1 MPAEIARQR
10 QPEATREDTRELRR
24 CIRDLLA
31 LSALP
36 ALWANHDGRRIS
48 ESVAEALLSMLDAE
62 FIYIILPG
70 QLDEP
75 VIEVMRTRKDTMAHS
90 SSVIRWATLEK
101 LPRQPLEATAEIPH
115 PLGKGTIRI
124 ASTPIGVGR
133 DAILIAGSSR
143 PDFPTEAQHLLLR
156 MGANQAAIAVQ
167 RWRAEADHWRFA
179 ALVERSSDFIGLASV
194 EGVPQYVNPA
204 GLKRVG
210 LDGMDEARRARLL
223 DYVMPEERARMR
235 DEFWPHVI
243 REGRWVGEVAFR
255 HFKTGAA
262 IPFLVDWF
270 RIDDRRTGRPMNIAT
285 VSVDLTRQ
293 KQAEAALRHL
303 NDTLEQRVAERAAEL
318 AVVNR
323 ELMAEKVEHQRTD
336 DRLQELRVEL
346 FHAARLSAAGQMAAA
361 LAHELNQPLTAATN
375 FVNAARRGLADL
387 ELRETDTI
395 RGDMNEAARQVLRAG
410 QIIRRLREFASRG
423 ETERRVENVV
433 SMVEEASALALT
445 GAGALGTE
453 LRLRFDPKASLVL
466 ADRIQVQQVLV
477 NLIRNALDAMAE
489 SRRRELTVTTALFD
503 QETVELAISDSG
515 PGVARDM
522 IDHLFEPF
530 FSTKDRGMGLG
541 LSICRTI
548 VESHGGRIEASKN
561 SGSGLCFRF
570 TLPLARVE
578 GFDDAN

>member
-1 MPAEIARQR
+1 M
-10 QPEATREDTRELRR
+10 
-24 CIRDLLA
+24 
-31 LSALP
+31 
-36 ALWANHDGRRIS
+36 
-48 ESVAEALLSMLDAE
+48 
-62 FIYIILPG
+62 
-70 QLDEP
+70 
-75 VIEVMRTRKDTMAHS
+75 K
-90 SSVIRWATLEK
+90 
-101 LPRQPLEATAEIPH
+101 
-115 PLGKGTIRI
+115 
-124 ASTPIGVGR
+124 
-133 DAILIAGSSR
+133 
-143 PDFPTEAQHLLLR
+143 
-156 MGANQAAIAVQ
+156 
-167 RWRAEADHWRFA
+167 
-179 ALVERSSDFIGLASV
+179 
-194 EGVPQYVNPA
+194 
-204 GLKRVG
+204 
-210 LDGMDEARRARLL
+210 
-223 DYVMPEERARMR
+223 
-235 DEFWPHVI
+235 
-243 REGRWVGEVAFR
+243 
-255 HFKTGAA
+255 
-262 IPFLVDWF
+262 
-270 RIDDRRTGRPMNIAT
+270 IAT
-285 VSVDLTRQ
+285 VSVALTAQ
-293 KQAEAALRHL
+293 KRTEARLRHL
-303 NDTLEQRVAERAAEL
+303 NDTLEQRVAERTAEL
-318 AVVNR
+318 ADANQRLLLEKIER
-323 ELMAEKVEHQRTD
+323 ERAD
-336 DRLQELRVEL
+336 DRLQELQVEL
-346 FHAARLSAAGQMAAA
+346 FHAARLSTAGQMAAA

>member
-1 MPAEIARQR
+1 
-10 QPEATREDTRELRR
+10 
-24 CIRDLLA
+24 
-31 LSALP
+31 
-36 ALWANHDGRRIS
+36 
-48 ESVAEALLSMLDAE
+48 
-62 FIYIILPG
+62 
-70 QLDEP
+70 
-75 VIEVMRTRKDTMAHS
+75 
-90 SSVIRWATLEK
+90 
-101 LPRQPLEATAEIPH
+101 
-115 PLGKGTIRI
+115 
-124 ASTPIGVGR
+124 
-133 DAILIAGSSR
+133 
-143 PDFPTEAQHLLLR
+143 
-156 MGANQAAIAVQ
+156 
-167 RWRAEADHWRFA
+167 
-179 ALVERSSDFIGLASV
+179 
-194 EGVPQYVNPA
+194 
-204 GLKRVG
+204 
-210 LDGMDEARRARLL
+210 
-223 DYVMPEERARMR
+223 
-235 DEFWPHVI
+235 
-243 REGRWVGEVAFR
+243 
-255 HFKTGAA
+255 
-262 IPFLVDWF
+262 
-270 RIDDRRTGRPMNIAT
+270 
-285 VSVDLTRQ
+285 
-293 KQAEAALRHL
+293 
-303 NDTLEQRVAERAAEL
+303 
-318 AVVNR
+318 
-323 ELMAEKVEHQRTD
+323 
-336 DRLQELRVEL
+336 
-346 FHAARLSAAGQMAAA
+346 
-361 LAHELNQPLTAATN
+361 
-375 FVNAARRGLADL
+375 
-387 ELRETDTI
+387 
-395 RGDMNEAARQVLRAG
+395 MNEAARQVLRAG

>member
-1 MPAEIARQR
+1 
-10 QPEATREDTRELRR
+10 
-24 CIRDLLA
+24 
-31 LSALP
+31 
-36 ALWANHDGRRIS
+36 
-48 ESVAEALLSMLDAE
+48 
-62 FIYIILPG
+62 
-70 QLDEP
+70 
-75 VIEVMRTRKDTMAHS
+75 
-90 SSVIRWATLEK
+90 
-101 LPRQPLEATAEIPH
+101 
-115 PLGKGTIRI
+115 
-124 ASTPIGVGR
+124 
-133 DAILIAGSSR
+133 
-143 PDFPTEAQHLLLR
+143 
-156 MGANQAAIAVQ
+156 
-167 RWRAEADHWRFA
+167 
-179 ALVERSSDFIGLASV
+179 
-194 EGVPQYVNPA
+194 
-204 GLKRVG
+204 
-210 LDGMDEARRARLL
+210 
-223 DYVMPEERARMR
+223 
-235 DEFWPHVI
+235 
-243 REGRWVGEVAFR
+243 
-255 HFKTGAA
+255 
-262 IPFLVDWF
+262 
-270 RIDDRRTGRPMNIAT
+270 MNIAT
-285 VSVDLTRQ
+285 VSVALMAQ
-293 KQAEAALRHL
+293 KRTEAKLRHL
-303 NDTLEQRVAERAAEL
+303 NDTLEQRVAERTAEL
-318 AVVNR
+318 ADANQRLLLEKIER
-323 ELMAEKVEHQRTD
+323 ERAD
-336 DRLQELRVEL
+336 DRLQELQVEL
-346 FHAARLSAAGQMAAA
+346 LHAARLSTAGQMAAA

-375 FVNAARRGLADL
+375 FVNAARRGLADV

-433 SMVEEASALALT
+433 SMIEEASALALT

-530 FSTKDRGMGLG
+530 FSTKGRGMGLG

>member
-1 MPAEIARQR
+1 MAAG
-10 QPEATREDTRELRR
+10 AT
-24 CIRDLLA
+24 
-31 LSALP
+31 
-36 ALWANHDGRRIS
+36 G
-48 ESVAEALLSMLDAE
+48 
-62 FIYIILPG
+62 
-70 QLDEP
+70 
-75 VIEVMRTRKDTMAHS
+75 
-90 SSVIRWATLEK
+90 
-101 LPRQPLEATAEIPH
+101 
-115 PLGKGTIRI
+115 
-124 ASTPIGVGR
+124 
-133 DAILIAGSSR
+133 
-143 PDFPTEAQHLLLR
+143 
-156 MGANQAAIAVQ
+156 
-167 RWRAEADHWRFA
+167 
-179 ALVERSSDFIGLASV
+179 
-194 EGVPQYVNPA
+194 
-204 GLKRVG
+204 
-210 LDGMDEARRARLL
+210 
-223 DYVMPEERARMR
+223 
-235 DEFWPHVI
+235 
-243 REGRWVGEVAFR
+243 GRWVGEITFR
-255 HFKTGAA
+255 HFRTGAS
-262 IPFLVDWF
+262 IPLLVDWF
-270 RIDDRRTGRPMNIAT
+270 RIDDPRTGQPMKIAT
-285 VSVDLTRQ
+285 VSVALTAQ
-293 KQAEAALRHL
+293 KRTEARLRHL
-303 NDTLEQRVAERAAEL
+303 NDTLEQRVAERTAEL
-318 AVVNR
+318 ADANQRLLR
-323 ELMAEKVEHQRTD
+323 EKIERERAD
-336 DRLQELRVEL
+336 DRLQELQVEL
-346 FHAARLSAAGQMAAA
+346 FHAARLSTAGQMAAA

>member
-1 MPAEIARQR
+1 V
-10 QPEATREDTRELRR
+10 LRGG
-24 CIRDLLA
+24 C
-31 LSALP
+31 
-36 ALWANHDGRRIS
+36 
-48 ESVAEALLSMLDAE
+48 
-62 FIYIILPG
+62 
-70 QLDEP
+70 
-75 VIEVMRTRKDTMAHS
+75 
-90 SSVIRWATLEK
+90 
-101 LPRQPLEATAEIPH
+101 
-115 PLGKGTIRI
+115 
-124 ASTPIGVGR
+124 
-133 DAILIAGSSR
+133 
-143 PDFPTEAQHLLLR
+143 
-156 MGANQAAIAVQ
+156 
-167 RWRAEADHWRFA
+167 
-179 ALVERSSDFIGLASV
+179 
-194 EGVPQYVNPA
+194 
-204 GLKRVG
+204 
-210 LDGMDEARRARLL
+210 
-223 DYVMPEERARMR
+223 
-235 DEFWPHVI
+235 
-243 REGRWVGEVAFR
+243 WVGEITFR
-255 HFKTGAA
+255 HFRTGAS
-262 IPFLVDWF
+262 IPLLVDWF
-270 RIDDRRTGRPMNIAT
+270 RIDDPRTGQPMKIAT
-285 VSVDLTRQ
+285 VSVALTAQ
-293 KQAEAALRHL
+293 KRTEARLRHL
-303 NDTLEQRVAERAAEL
+303 NDTLEQRVAERTAEL
-318 AVVNR
+318 ADANQRLLR
-323 ELMAEKVEHQRTD
+323 EKIERERAD
-336 DRLQELRVEL
+336 DRLQELQVEL
-346 FHAARLSAAGQMAAA
+346 FHAARLSTAGQMAAA